1 MPDAPTARRAAPGDM
16 GLPRRAALEHLAT
29 LLRRRGFTVR
39 TAHWHLTAALDEGAP
54 VEVWCHTRP
63 EDSGRLWF
71 THPGGTPISPADAPG
86 ATALEVHRRAT
97 AP

>member
-1 MPDAPTARRAAPGDM
+1 MPDAPAARRTASGETAR
-16 GLPRRAALEHLAT
+16 PRRLALEHLAV

-39 TAHWHLTAALDEGAP
+39 TEHWHLTAALDDGAP

-71 THPGGTPISPADAPG
+71 THPGGTPISPADLP
-86 ATALEVHRRAT
+86 ATAALEVHRQAT
-97 AP
+97 SP